1 MGCRS
6 QPPTRMTVLAGAD
19 TGPPADRGAAV
30 LLVAVVAA
38 LAGLVA
44 VATAELGT
52 AMVERQRAQHAA
64 DAAALAAVDGGSAGA
79 ARLAAANGGRLVS
92 FVRRG
97 SVVRVV
103 VEVGEARAVAAASDG
118 P

>member
-1 MGCRS
+1 M
-6 QPPTRMTVLAGAD
+6 
-19 TGPPADRGAAV
+19 

-64 DAAALAAVDGGSAGA
+64 DAAALAAVDGGRAGA
-79 ARLAAANGGRLVS
+79 SRLAAANSGRLVS

-103 VEVGEARAVAAASDG
+103 VEVGEARAAAAASDG